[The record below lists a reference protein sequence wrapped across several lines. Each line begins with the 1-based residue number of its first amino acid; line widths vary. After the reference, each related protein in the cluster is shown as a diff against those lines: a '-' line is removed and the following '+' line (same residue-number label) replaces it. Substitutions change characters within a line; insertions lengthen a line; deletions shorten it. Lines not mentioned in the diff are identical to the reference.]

1 MMQIESLII
10 YGKNGKVRKLDF
22 NLGEVNI
29 ITGISQ
35 TGKSCIAQIIEYCLG
50 SKSCDI
56 SSGVVRKN
64 VDWFGLLIAF
74 NGEKCFVTRKNPDID
89 KKFCN
94 IMYYEISKDI
104 TIPESINWTP
114 NIDNIE
120 FTKIIT
126 SRIGIE
132 ENIHFSQ
139 NKTRDDLSANIKHA
153 LLYCIQNQYEIANP
167 TFIFHKES
175 EDFIKQAI
183 KDTLPYFLGVT
194 NRQQFI
200 LKQEL
205 QELRRKLLILERKE
219 RDRISIDGGKNRAL
233 QLLNEAEEVGL
244 ITSSNY
250 SEDDDISTLINLI
263 RKIEKTEIQ
272 SISQH
277 FNNEEELSKW
287 QSELDEKHNQLSI
300 LNQKITDVKNVMK
313 LSNSFTNEKIEQKRR
328 LESLN
333 LFSKLTFEDN
343 KCPFCSQEIDT
354 MYPPFIALRNALV
367 NLESNLSNLTANELP
382 LHDYLDNLINEKH
395 DLTNSIVVLENR
407 IKAIQNEIKDV
418 EIYKDLSVRR
428 GKVIGRISLWLE
440 SYKEEPISENEKQKI
455 LNEIER
461 REFLLSEDNSDEQIN
476 SIMNIISKDIT
487 EWSKEMDLEYKNC
500 PYRFSQY
507 SLTVFVDTEEEGAI
521 PLRSLGSGANW
532 VGIHLLVYF
541 AFQKYFIKKNRPI
554 PSFLLLDQP
563 SQIYFPNDKS
573 SIDWDAVKQIYSFI
587 HRRVKEMNKE
597 LQVII
602 VDHANFNDDEDFKKS
617 TLENWDESNA
627 LIPLE
632 WIDKK

>member
-22 NLGEVNI
+22 KSGEVNI
-29 ITGISQ
+29 ITGISK
-35 TGKSCIAQIIEYCLG
+35 TGKTSIAQIIEYCLG

-56 SSGVVRKN
+56 SSGVVRKYA
-64 VDWFGLLIAF
+64 DWFGVLITF
-74 NGEKCFVTRKNPDID
+74 NYEKCFVARKNPDID

-94 IMYYEISKDI
+94 TMYYEISKDI
-104 TIPESINWTP
+104 TLPESVNWTP
-114 NIDNIE
+114 NIDNVE
-120 FTKIIT
+120 FTKVIT

-132 ENIHFSQ
+132 ENIHFAQS
-139 NKTRDDLSANIKHA
+139 KTRDDLSANIKHA
-153 LLYCIQNQYEIANP
+153 LFYCIQNQYEIANP

-205 QELRRKLLILERKE
+205 QDLRRKLLILERKE
-219 RDRISIDGGKNRAL
+219 KDRISIDGGKNRAL

-244 ITSSNY
+244 VSSSTY
-250 SEDDDISTLINLI
+250 TEDDDISTLINI
-263 RKIEKTEIQ
+263 IKEIEKVEIQ

-277 FNNEEELSKW
+277 FVNEDELTKR

-300 LNQKITDVKNVMK
+300 LNQKITDVKNVIK
-313 LSNSFTNEKIEQKRR
+313 LTNSFTNEKTEQKRR

-333 LFSKLTFEDN
+333 LFNKLTFEDN
-343 KCPFCSQEIDT
+343 KCPFCSQQVDT
-354 MYPPFIALRNALV
+354 MYPSFISLRKALV
-367 NLESNLSNLTANELP
+367 DLENNLSNLTTNELP
-382 LHDYLDNLINEKH
+382 LHDYLDKLINEKQN
-395 DLTNSIVVLENR
+395 LTNSIVILENR
-407 IKAIQNEIKDV
+407 IKAIQNEIDDIEV
-418 EIYKDLSVRR
+418 YRDLSVRR

-455 LNEIER
+455 LNEIEKK
-461 REFLLSEDNSDEQIN
+461 EKLLSEENADEQIN

-487 EWSKEMDLEYKNC
+487 EWAKELDLEYQNS

-507 SLTVFVDTEEEGAI
+507 SMTVFVDTEDEGSI
-521 PLRSLGSGANW
+521 PLKSLGSGANW

-541 AFQKYFIKKNRPI
+541 AFQKYFIKKNRPV
-554 PSFLLLDQP
+554 PSFILLDQP
-563 SQIYFPNDKS
+563 SQIYFPNDTNT
-573 SIDWDAVKQIYSFI
+573 IDWDSVKKIYSFI

-597 LQVII
+597 LQVIV
-602 VDHANFNDDEDFKKS
+602 VDHANFNDDEDFIKS
-617 TLENWDESNA
+617 TLETWDESNA
-627 LIPLE
+627 LIPLD
-632 WIDKK
+632 WIKK

>member
-29 ITGISQ
+29 ITGISK
-35 TGKSCIAQIIEYCLG
+35 TGKTSIAQIIEYCLG

-56 SSGVVRKN
+56 SSGVVRKY
-64 VDWFGLLIAF
+64 VDWFGLLITL
-74 NGEKCFVTRKNPDID
+74 NSEKCFVARKNPDID

-94 IMYYEISKDI
+94 TMYYEISKDV

-114 NIDNIE
+114 NIDNVE

-132 ENIHFSQ
+132 ENIHFVQS
-139 NKTRDDLSANIKHA
+139 KTRDDLSANIKHA

-219 RDRISIDGGKNRAL
+219 KDRISIDGGKNRAL
-233 QLLNEAEEVGL
+233 QLLNEAESVGL
-244 ITSSNY
+244 ISSSNY
-250 SEDDDISTLINLI
+250 SEDDDISTLITLI
-263 RKIEKTEIQ
+263 KKIEKTKIQ

-277 FNNEEELSKW
+277 FVNEDELTKK
-287 QSELDEKHNQLSI
+287 QNELDEKHNHLAI
-300 LNQKITDVKNVMK
+300 LNQKITDVKNVIK
-313 LSNSFTNEKIEQKRR
+313 LTNSFTNEKIEQKRR

-333 LFSKLTFEDN
+333 LFSKLTFEDS
-343 KCPFCSQEIDT
+343 KCPFCFQEIDT
-354 MYPPFIALRNALV
+354 MYPSFISLRKALV
-367 NLESNLSNLTANELP
+367 DLESNLSNLTTNELP
-382 LHDYLDNLINEKH
+382 LHDYLDNLINEKQ
-395 DLTNSIVVLENR
+395 DLTNSIVVLENK
-407 IKAIQNEIKDV
+407 IKAIQDEIADI

-440 SYKEEPISENEKQKI
+440 SYNEEPVNENEKQNL
-455 LNEIER
+455 LNEIEIK
-461 REFLLSEDNSDEQIN
+461 ENLLSQENIEEQIN

-487 EWSKEMDLEYKNC
+487 EWSKEMDLEYKNS

-507 SLTVFVDTEEEGAI
+507 SMTVFVDTEDEGSI
-521 PLRSLGSGANW
+521 PLKSLGSGANW

-541 AFQKYFIKKNRPI
+541 AFQKYFIKKNRPV

-563 SQIYFPNDKS
+563 SQIYFPNDMNK
-573 SIDWDAVKQIYSFI
+573 IDLDAVKQVYSFI

-602 VDHANFNDDEDFKKS
+602 VDHANFQDDEDFIKS
-617 TLENWDESNA
+617 TLENWDESNK

-632 WIDKK
+632 WIKK